1 MTERLLDDDAAP
13 AVLLTSLK
21 FGTAQSTQHR
31 GEESRRNGQVEG
43 PVAAGAASLPGPAE
57 AADVASVRSAADIQG
72 RVVNLGL
79 NKSMVLDLPEDVR
92 DVLVSNPEVADAV
105 VEDAPR
111 EEAPVGAGVGH

>member
-1 MTERLLDDDAAP
+1 MNRCLALILPLAGLL
-13 AVLLTSLK
+13 
-21 FGTAQSTQHR
+21 
-31 GEESRRNGQVEG
+31 
-43 PVAAGAASLPGPAE
+43 AAGLASLPEPAR